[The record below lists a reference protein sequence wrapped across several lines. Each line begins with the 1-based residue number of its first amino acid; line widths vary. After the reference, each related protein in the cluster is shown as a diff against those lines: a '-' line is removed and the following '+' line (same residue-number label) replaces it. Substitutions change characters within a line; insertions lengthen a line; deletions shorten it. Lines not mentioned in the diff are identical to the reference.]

1 MPCPSMGPKI
11 MILDR
16 PNHFVQAPIVLDWPN
31 SFWLR
36 PNHFGQVQII
46 SISPEKSNLNLIKMI
61 WPQPK

>member
-1 MPCPSMGPKI
+1 

-16 PNHFVQAPIVLDWPN
+16 PNHFIQAPIILDWPN

-46 SISPEKSNLNLIKMI
+46 SISPEKSNLNLNKMI